1 MKKYIVFLVSII
13 LDGLIPNIT
22 LFNFNNITYFT
33 PLCTVVSLVFLYND
47 RKDFIKLW
55 LMSSLIY
62 GSLYIHNLF
71 LSFIL
76 FFVILLVI
84 KGLKRLFTD
93 TLIIN
98 LIEVILVI
106 CIYDFIFFSIH
117 SLIVV
122 NHFIWK
128 NYFYKILHS
137 IIFNFIYGIILFFV
151 FPKKS
156 SKLNY

>member
-1 MKKYIVFLVSII
+1 MKKYIVFLISII
-13 LDGLIPNIT
+13 IDGLIPNIT

-55 LMSSLIY
+55 LVSSLIY

>member
-84 KGLKRLFTD
+84 QGLKRLFTD

-106 CIYDFIFFSIH
+106 CIYDFI
-117 SLIVV
+117 
-122 NHFIWK
+122 
-128 NYFYKILHS
+128 
-137 IIFNFIYGIILFFV
+137 
-151 FPKKS
+151 
-156 SKLNY
+156 

>member
-1 MKKYIVFLVSII
+1 MKKYIVFLISII
-13 LDGLIPNIT
+13 IDGLIPNIT

-137 IIFNFIYGIILFFV
+137 IIFIFIYGIILFFV

>member
-84 KGLKRLFTD
+84 QGLKRLFTD

-106 CIYDFIFFSIH
+106 CIYDFIFFIIH